1 MTSLAAP
8 VLQHTC
14 PAAGA
19 HPAQEPMHPPAI
31 PFLGL
36 IGAFDRASVPEPIP
50 ATSDTHC
57 ITSSRALCALR
68 YPQTGAI
75 FPGRKLAGKST
86 KLHPSTNSGTRSTN
100 SHKQATLSHTAPLP
114 YFGIDRIGD
123 FGQVGAASLWK
134 SGPLFSTG
142 TKEAE
147 LMLEGLRL
155 NPRSPAPRSRGR
167 RPGGRVFADRG
178 AVDPS
183 LSTGYASHARRRST
197 GPFDPIHRMWSRA
210 KEGVV

>member
-19 HPAQEPMHPPAI
+19 HPAQEPVHAPAI

-68 YPQTGAI
+68 YPQAGAI

-142 TKEAE
+142 TK
-147 LMLEGLRL
+147 
-155 NPRSPAPRSRGR
+155 
-167 RPGGRVFADRG
+167 GGG
-178 AVDPS
+178 A
-183 LSTGYASHARRRST
+183 HARRASVDPRASAART
-197 GPFDPIHRMWSRA
+197 GGRWPGLLVGAGDGSA
-210 KEGVV
+210 